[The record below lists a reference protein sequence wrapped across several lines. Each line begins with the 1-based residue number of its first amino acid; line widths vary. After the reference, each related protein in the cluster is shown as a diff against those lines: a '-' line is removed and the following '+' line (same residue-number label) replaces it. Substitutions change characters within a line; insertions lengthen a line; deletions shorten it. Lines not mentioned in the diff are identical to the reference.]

1 MTEPNAPTAEN
12 VDQTIADIE
21 ALLAESDPDF
31 IKELQSIK
39 IDNSSVNMSLM
50 DEDFLQAEFE
60 REIAAKKPQA
70 PPKGVKR
77 PFTAVLLETAKK
89 PFAFRENFKQVV
101 FFWVILFS
109 ILAGLFYFIKVKH
122 WDQQD
127 SLFLTSYAQWNA
139 DVQDYNPQ
147 TDSELFFDN
156 PRLTKNLV
164 TIKRMVANVQKSEN
178 SSDSPMLALELNI
191 EGMNN
196 EVVVEIK
203 DREAEFKDLILRTV
217 ETFNYD
223 FLTTTE
229 GKQSLSE
236 KLTTTL
242 NSNLTKGQI
251 RKVLYKS
258 FVLKN

>member
-1 MTEPNAPTAEN
+1 MSEANTPTVEN

-31 IKELQSIK
+31 MRELQSIQ

-50 DEDFLQAEFE
+50 DEAFLAAEFE
-60 REIAAKKPQA
+60 REIAAKKPQHR
-70 PPKGVKR
+70 PQGVKE
-77 PFTAVLLETAKK
+77 PFRTVFLNTVKK
-89 PFAFRENFKQVV
+89 PFAVRENFKQVL
-101 FFWVILFS
+101 FFWGTVLVV
-109 ILAGLFYFIKVKH
+109 LAGLFYFIKVKH
-122 WDQQD
+122 WDQPD
-127 SLFLTSYAQWNA
+127 SLFLTSYAEWNS

-147 TDSELFFDN
+147 TESEPFFDN

-164 TIKRMVANVQKSEN
+164 TLKRMVANIQKSEN
-178 SSDSPMLALELNI
+178 SSENPMLALELNI
-191 EGMNN
+191 EGMNS

-217 ETFNYD
+217 EAFNYD

-236 KLTTTL
+236 KLTETL
-242 NSNLTKGQI
+242 NANLTKGQI

>member
-1 MTEPNAPTAEN
+1 MSEANTPDPEN

-31 IKELQSIK
+31 IRELQSIQ

-50 DEDFLQAEFE
+50 DEAFLEAEFE
-60 REIAAKKPQA
+60 REIAAKKPQHPPRGAKA
-70 PPKGVKR
+70 P
-77 PFTAVLLETAKK
+77 FSAALLAALKK
-89 PFAFRENFKQVV
+89 SFAFRENFKLVL
-101 FFWVILFS
+101 FFWVIVL
-109 ILAGLFYFIKVKH
+109 ITLAGLFYFIKIKH
-122 WDQQD
+122 WDQPD
-127 SLFLTSYAQWNA
+127 SLFLTSYAEWNS
-139 DVQDYNPQ
+139 DVEDYNPQ
-147 TDSELFFDN
+147 TESEPFFDN

-164 TIKRMVANVQKSEN
+164 TIKRMVANIQKSEN
-178 SSDSPMLALELNI
+178 SSENPMLALELNI
-191 EGMNN
+191 EGMNS

-223 FLTTTE
+223 YLTTSA
-229 GKQSLSE
+229 GKQALSE
-236 KLTTTL
+236 KLTEAL
-242 NSNLTKGQI
+242 NADLTKGQI